1 MNPPWQGLEASTQ
14 TTKEQVAGVDDIRE
28 DIGRSLAEQ
37 WLHTTHRCACW
48 SDIMALASYAEL
60 LLLMMM

>member
-1 MNPPWQGLEASTQ
+1 
-14 TTKEQVAGVDDIRE
+14 VAGVDDIRE